1 MINLDDIND
10 AEDKINE
17 LFRVRDEI
25 VKASPYLNDILA
37 NLSWTKK
44 VCSEIPEKA
53 NDFLELIQEPIK
65 STLSLNSSNLDYS
78 FVTGATGSYHAVSAD
93 TREIIKTYG
102 SQHYNLI
109 TEYET
114 LFKTEDLIDRIIE
127 GLSYFRVDL
136 IKYRP
141 IEILLE
147 AKEAYAKW
155 KAGSK
160 DNSDLAK
167 DIRAYQDV
175 FNGVLNMAKLATY
188 NVKPKGKPDNSW
200 PKMTEVLGKEGGGCK
215 KTFKNLQSKEDE
227 LHLAFTE
234 IMKKTRNVSNPEMET
249 LFKDY
254 IEHAYSIINLINM
267 DLFQ

>member
-1 MINLDDIND
+1 MINFDDLND
-10 AEDKINE
+10 AENKINE

-25 VKASPYLNDILA
+25 NKASPYLNDILA
-37 NLSWTKK
+37 NLLWTKK
-44 VCSEIPEKA
+44 ICSEIPEKT
-53 NDFLELIQEPIK
+53 NDFLNLVEEPVK
-65 STLSLNSSNLDYS
+65 STLSLSISNLDYS
-78 FVTGATGSYHAVSAD
+78 FVTGATGSFHAVSAD

-109 TEYET
+109 TEYDT
-114 LFKTEDLIDRIIE
+114 IYKTEDFIDRILE
-127 GLSYFRVDL
+127 GLSLFRDDL
-136 IKYRP
+136 KKYRP

-155 KAGSK
+155 KAGSI

-188 NVKPKGKPDNSW
+188 DVKPKGKPDNSW
-200 PKMTEVLGKEGGGCK
+200 PKMTQVLGKEGGGCK
-215 KTFKNLQSKEDE
+215 KTFNNLQRKEEE

-234 IMKKTRNVSNPEMET
+234 IMKKTKSVSNPEMET

-267 DLFQ
+267 DLFK

>member
-1 MINLDDIND
+1 MINFDDLSN
-10 AEDKINE
+10 AEEKINE

-25 VKASPYLNDILA
+25 NKASPYLNDILA
-37 NLSWTKK
+37 NLSWIKK
-44 VCSEIPEKA
+44 ACVEIPEKA
-53 NDFLELIQEPIK
+53 NDFLTLIQDPVN
-65 STLSLNSSNLDYS
+65 STLSISATNLDYS

-93 TREIIKTYG
+93 TREIIKSFG
-102 SQHYNLI
+102 SEHYNLI
-109 TEYET
+109 TEYDT
-114 LFKTEDLIDRIIE
+114 LYKTEDFIDRIVE
-127 GLSYFRVDL
+127 GLNNFREDL
-136 IKYRP
+136 KIYRP

-155 KAGSK
+155 KAGSI

-175 FNGVLNMAKLATY
+175 FNGALNMAKLATY
-188 NVKPKGKPDNSW
+188 DVKPKGKPDNSW

-215 KTFKNLQSKEDE
+215 KTFKNLQSKEEE

-234 IMKKTRNVSNPEMET
+234 IMKKTRNVSNHEMET

-254 IEHAYSIINLINM
+254 IEHAYSIINLINI
-267 DLFQ
+267 DLFK